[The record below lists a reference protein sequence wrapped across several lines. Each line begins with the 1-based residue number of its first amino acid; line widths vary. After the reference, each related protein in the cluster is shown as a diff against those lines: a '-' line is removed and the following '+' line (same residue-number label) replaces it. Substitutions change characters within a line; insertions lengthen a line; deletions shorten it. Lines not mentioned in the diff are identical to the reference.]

1 MNKNPNNTPNTVDDD
16 DEIVTMSE
24 VMEQLNADIEAR
36 VAGLAVD
43 PRADYR
49 QTIKDWYIDK
59 DGNLE
64 HRPTGYDIAAASL
77 TQTDWI
83 SHMRQKAWCNLAD
96 FIPAY
101 FLALEQA
108 GVRQITIDLYG
119 WRTGYKFA
127 GE

>member
-1 MNKNPNNTPNTVDDD
+1 MNKNPNNTP
-16 DEIVTMSE
+16 EMETMTD
-24 VMEQLNADIEAR
+24 VMQRAMI
-36 VAGLAVD
+36 D

-64 HRPTGYDIAAASL
+64 HRPTGYNIAAASL
-77 TQTDWI
+77 TQSDWI
-83 SHMRQKAWCNLAD
+83 SHMRQKAWCDLAD

-108 GVRQITIDLYG
+108 GVKQITIDLYG

-127 GE
+127 E